1 MRWLIHEKEL
11 NRKKRGDSVLGKG
24 DKNPSTQK
32 FNTAKNSPDTKQK
45 KKNTLKALKELIRQ
59 KSM

>member
-11 NRKKRGDSVLGKG
+11 NREKRGDSVLGKG

-45 KKNTLKALKELIRQ
+45 RRTH
-59 KSM
+59 

>member
-11 NRKKRGDSVLGKG
+11 NREKRGDSVLGKG

-32 FNTAKNSPDTKQK
+32 FNTAKNSPDNKQK
-45 KKNTLKALKELIRQ
+45 RRTHWKL
-59 KSM
+59 